1 MAESGG
7 SIMNGNGHMNG
18 KSNGKPI
25 ASRRRPIKQRRSILA
40 WTFNV
45 VARLATWAAIL
56 TVLFRCPSS
65 LEECDE
71 TSPSICKPYFQ
82 IKNTVQPQVQPP
94 RLPICGIEFE
104 SFDLSD
110 LLSRF
115 TLRSARLTFKMA
127 SPQQIRTPITDLFGI
142 KHPVLLAGMNVAAGP
157 KLAAAVTNAGGLGVI
172 GGVGYTPDM
181 LREQIAELKSYLDDK
196 NAPFGV
202 DLLLPQVGGSARK
215 TNYDYTKGKL
225 NELVDIVIESGCK
238 LFVSAVGVPPKA
250 VVDKLHAA
258 GIVYMNMIGHVKHVK
273 KCIELGV
280 DIICAQGG
288 EGGGHTGDI
297 PTTVLIPAVVEI
309 CNKAKSP
316 ITGGPVQVIAA
327 GGIHNGQLLAASLM
341 MGAGAVWVG
350 TRFILTDE
358 AGAPKA
364 HKDAVRTAGH
374 DDNVRTII
382 FTGRPMRVRN
392 NEYISDWE
400 NNRVQEMKE
409 LAAKGTIPYEAD
421 LDKIMSQESSDDDD
435 AEDPLDKFRPFLMGK
450 AAAVVNE
457 QKPAK
462 AVIDEFVNDAVSWI
476 EKGSKMVAKL

>member
-1 MAESGG
+1 
-7 SIMNGNGHMNG
+7 
-18 KSNGKPI
+18 
-25 ASRRRPIKQRRSILA
+25 
-40 WTFNV
+40 
-45 VARLATWAAIL
+45 
-56 TVLFRCPSS
+56 
-65 LEECDE
+65 
-71 TSPSICKPYFQ
+71 
-82 IKNTVQPQVQPP
+82 
-94 RLPICGIEFE
+94 
-104 SFDLSD
+104 
-110 LLSRF
+110 
-115 TLRSARLTFKMA
+115 MA
-127 SPQQIRTPITDLFGI
+127 SPQQIRTPITDLFKI
-142 KHPVLLAGMNVAAGP
+142 KHPILLAGMNVAAGP

-181 LREQIAELKSYLDDK
+181 LREQISELKEYLVDK

-225 NELVDIVIESGCK
+225 DELVDIIVESGAK
-238 LFVSAVGVPPKA
+238 LFVSAVGVPTKA

-273 KCIELGV
+273 KCLELGV
-280 DIICAQGG
+280 DVICAQGG

-309 CNKAKSP
+309 CNKARSP
-316 ITGGPVQVIAA
+316 ITGGPVQVVAA

-341 MGAGAVWVG
+341 MGAGTVWVG

-392 NEYISDWE
+392 NPYIHDWE
-400 NNRVQEMKE
+400 TNRAQEMKE

-421 LDKIMSQESSDDDD
+421 LDKYMDGAEGAEHKGVESNNAAAGADDDD
-435 AEDPLDKFRPFLMGK
+435 DYDDPLEQFRPFLMGK
-450 AAAVVNE
+450 CAAVVNE
-457 QKPAK
+457 QKSAK
-462 AVIDEFVNDAVSWI
+462 AVVDELVDDAVKSMKTGQNMI
-476 EKGSKMVAKL
+476 AKL